1 MRHIPET
8 GIQTDEDIVDI
19 PQQQRYDEDFDLWE
33 MREELKRL
41 REWQTQADL
50 RLQFLERKGSHDT
63 STDGST

>member
-1 MRHIPET
+1 MRHVPET
-8 GIQTDEDIVDI
+8 GIHTDEDIVDI

-33 MREELKRL
+33 MREELRRL

-50 RLQFLERKGSHDT
+50 RLQFLEREGSHDT